1 MNLIKIIHSPRAIKW
16 NAEYVVKVDNGVIL
30 YEVKTS

>member
-1 MNLIKIIHSPRAIKW
+1 MNLLKIIHSPRDIKW
-16 NAEYVVKVDNGVIL
+16 NAEYVVMVDTGVIL